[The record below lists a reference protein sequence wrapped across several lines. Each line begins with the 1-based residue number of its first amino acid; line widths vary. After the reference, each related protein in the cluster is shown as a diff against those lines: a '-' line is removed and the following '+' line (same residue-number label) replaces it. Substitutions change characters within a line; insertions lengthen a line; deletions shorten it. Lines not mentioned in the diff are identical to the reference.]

1 MQLFAFN
8 AISVRD
14 IFECDSE
21 QPSARSRDVGREPA
35 LRTHLLARD
44 NNIISRSPSNTHQC
58 CGRPRLYGGGTII
71 DRATYP
77 SLLPLD
83 LFHTALDSSSSFY

>member
-1 MQLFAFN
+1 MKCNAMQLFAFN

-35 LRTHLLARD
+35 LRRHLLARD
-44 NNIISRSPSNTHQC
+44 NKKIFLAPPPTRTNVVVDRDYMVVVPS
-58 CGRPRLYGGGTII
+58 
-71 DRATYP
+71 
-77 SLLPLD
+77 
-83 LFHTALDSSSSFY
+83 